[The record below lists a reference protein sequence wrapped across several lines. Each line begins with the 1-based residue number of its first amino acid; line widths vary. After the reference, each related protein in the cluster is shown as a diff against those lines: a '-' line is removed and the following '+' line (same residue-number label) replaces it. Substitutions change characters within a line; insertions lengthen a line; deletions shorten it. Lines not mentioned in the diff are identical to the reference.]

1 MNSGGE
7 VTDSRLLRKYKEGA
21 AFGEWGGGVVSLY
34 CAVPAEGTTLCQDVA
49 AREFQRAEQ
58 RFHTPAA
65 AAAVGRTAARSPFSG
80 FFLSR
85 WLPNRKS

>member
-1 MNSGGE
+1 MSSGGE
-7 VTDSRLLRKYKEGA
+7 VTDSRLLGKYKEGA
-21 AFGEWGGGVVSLY
+21 AFGVGWGGGGSRFT
-34 CAVPAEGTTLCQDVA
+34 ARIPQKEPLCQDVA

-80 FFLSR
+80 FFQSR
-85 WLPNRKS
+85 